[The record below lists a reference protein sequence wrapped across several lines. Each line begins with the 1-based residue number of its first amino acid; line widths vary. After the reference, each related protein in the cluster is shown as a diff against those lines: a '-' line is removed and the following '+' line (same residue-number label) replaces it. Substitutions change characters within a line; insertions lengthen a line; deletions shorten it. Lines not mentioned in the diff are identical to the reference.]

1 MAILTYL
8 VIATLIIAGAYV
20 GHAAW
25 EKSLHEEY
33 DAHSVPIELET
44 YQTEKFQP
52 LIMVKSDLITLIG

>member
-1 MAILTYL
+1 M
-8 VIATLIIAGAYV
+8 